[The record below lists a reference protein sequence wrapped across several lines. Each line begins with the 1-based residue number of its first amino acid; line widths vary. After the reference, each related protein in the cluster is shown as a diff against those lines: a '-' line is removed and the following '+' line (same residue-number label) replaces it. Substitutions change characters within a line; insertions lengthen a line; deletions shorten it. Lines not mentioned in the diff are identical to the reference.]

1 MLTDLMTT
9 IEIHPLF
16 MIIMGYDPGVSPN
29 MDAPWNDAI
38 QNIGGRVMGTAFIFL
53 AVLGVIFVL
62 VWLFGR
68 FGRNAGAQEGG
79 LSNLLW
85 VLLGAVFIASISGA
99 ITWFSGFELF

>member
-1 MLTDLMTT
+1 MLAELMTMVP
-9 IEIHPLF
+9 INPLF
-16 MIIMGYDPGVSPN
+16 LTILGYDPGVSPN
-29 MDAPWNDAI
+29 MEAPWNDAI
-38 QNIGGRVMGTAFIFL
+38 QNIGGRIMGTAFIFL

-68 FGRNAGAQEGG
+68 FGRNTGAQEGG